1 MLDHGNIQGAC
12 TLLAFLSYLN
22 AVSDSRLIFKEAARC
37 DRNFWGMLGYI
48 KQLKTT
54 SAQKKGL
61 KKGDSQRFYHK
72 QLTTILN
79 SLVESNEKLKNV
91 AIQFEDNSIHHFD
104 ISCPVMYII
113 SDTEGADKICGR
125 YACHVVGNVKRHCRM
140 CDVDSKNLDN
150 ESTIFNI

>member
-1 MLDHGNIQGAC
+1 MGYAWIYQTIKN
-12 TLLAFLSYLN
+12 
-22 AVSDSRLIFKEAARC
+22 
-37 DRNFWGMLGYI
+37 NFC
-48 KQLKTT
+48 
-54 SAQKKGL
+54 AKKGL
-61 KKGDSQRFYHK
+61 KKGDTQRFYHK

-79 SLVESNEKLKNV
+79 SLVESDEKLKNI

-125 YACHVVGNVKRHCRM
+125 YACRVVGNVKRHCRM

-150 ESTIFNI
+150 EKYNFQYLKFCDIHQIAMQGTLEQQVKYSQHAIYNAFHAVNF